1 MGTLTLQS
9 NAPNLALHPF
19 LNEQLFRMKL
29 SQLGTDAT
37 VGGPERTT
45 GDRYVPV
52 WYMFLS
58 DA

>member
-1 MGTLTLQS
+1 MGMLTLQS
-9 NAPNLALHPF
+9 NAPNLALHFF

-37 VGGPERTT
+37 IGGLERTT
-45 GDRYVPV
+45 DDRYVLL